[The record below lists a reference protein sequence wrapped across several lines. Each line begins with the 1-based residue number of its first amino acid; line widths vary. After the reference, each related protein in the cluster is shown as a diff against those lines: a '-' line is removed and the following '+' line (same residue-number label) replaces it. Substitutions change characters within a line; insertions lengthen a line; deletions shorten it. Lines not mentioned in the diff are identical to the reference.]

1 MVSVIVPIY
10 NSEKTLPACIRS
22 ILNQTYRD
30 YELILI
36 DDGST
41 DRGGQICDE
50 LQEKCLAQNRPCRVV
65 HQQNRGVS
73 AARNRGLDLASGQY
87 FVFIDSDDV
96 VEPCYL
102 EDLVRTAEDHP
113 EFGHVICG
121 FRCTSHEHD
130 YVFSK
135 AEPLSVVDRKEYML
149 LSHAILI
156 QGPVLALYRTEI
168 AKKYGV
174 RMRENM
180 SLAEDTLFNLDYLD
194 ALENTTI
201 GVVNKTNYIYQD
213 EAPDSLYHRYRP
225 DMLAVHELVNG
236 EIRDALER
244 WGVEQEAW
252 NRYYNAVFSTY
263 LGILDNTFHAQ
274 NPMTHRE
281 RIAYN
286 SMVLKRDGF
295 RDAMKKMTL
304 IIPAAMRN
312 AYETGDYRCVLLQN
326 RIRYFKRSVLKIL
339 KKQR

>member
-10 NSEKTLPACIRS
+10 NSEKTLPACIQS
-22 ILNQTYRD
+22 VLDQTYKD
-30 YELILI
+30 WELILI

-41 DRGGQICDE
+41 DRSGQICDE
-50 LQEKCLAQNRPCRVV
+50 LQQKCPAQNQPCQVV

-73 AARNRGLDLASGQY
+73 AARNCGMDMARGQY

-96 VEPCYL
+96 VKPCYL

-121 FRCTSHEHD
+121 FKCTSHEHD

-135 AEPLSVVDRKEYML
+135 AEPLSVVDRKDYMSL
-149 LSHAILI
+149 NRAILI

-168 AKKYGV
+168 AKKNGV
-174 RMRENM
+174 RMREGM

-201 GVVNKTNYIYQD
+201 GVINKTNYIYQD

-236 EIRDALER
+236 EIRNALER
-244 WGVEQEAW
+244 WEVEQESW

-274 NPMTHRE
+274 NPMTHKE
-281 RIAYN
+281 KIAYN

-295 RDAMKKMTL
+295 REALQKKTVKLPSTMQK
-304 IIPAAMRN
+304 
-312 AYETGDYRCVLLQN
+312 AYESGDYRLVLLQK
-326 RIRYFKRSVLKIL
+326 RIQFFKRAVLKIL
-339 KKQR
+339 K